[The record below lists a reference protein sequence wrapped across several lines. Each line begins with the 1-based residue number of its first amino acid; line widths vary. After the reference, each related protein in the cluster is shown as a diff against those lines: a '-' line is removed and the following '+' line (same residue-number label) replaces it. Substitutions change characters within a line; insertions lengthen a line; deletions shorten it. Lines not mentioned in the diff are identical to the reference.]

1 MVPIARRSII
11 LEVLGISWEYAIKW
25 HRWLGAYTVVIILL
39 HSILYFVVWF
49 HGNSH
54 PDYDPTGV
62 MLKENLASC
71 NIEDGCD
78 EDQALRLRQNWYGIV
93 SSAAALI
100 IATTSMNFIRRRYFE
115 IFYYAHHLFLVL
127 LVFLCLHSAS
137 AIIYLMPGLAI
148 YVIDKACRVM
158 ACKLG
163 GVTASVQVVT
173 KDLVEVRVSLAED
186 QRSSYKA
193 GQYVFLNVPSIS
205 YLQWHPFSLSSAPRE
220 AGGEQIVFHVKA
232 LGGPSSWTSLLLEAA
247 QKAEGGKLNVK
258 VDGFYGHDAA
268 SSLDGP
274 RTAVMLVG
282 GGVGVTP
289 LLSILAE
296 LSERPLTRVALLWC
310 TRSGKEFLALAPRIA
325 AAKARLGERLFAQV
339 AITRVDNRT
348 APDNH
353 EEMIKKMIA
362 GLADEA
368 KTTPVERYGIPANGE
383 AAAKARLG
391 ERLFAQ
397 VAITRVDN
405 RTAPDNHEE
414 MIKQMIAGLADEAK
428 TTPIERYGIPAN
440 GESEKQPP
448 PGDQG
453 EFVRIMP
460 SQLWFAL
467 ICFVSL
473 IVMTLLFAEA
483 ESLKEQE
490 ALDAHSTRALAFFL
504 PCIVIALVCVLFA
517 IATTHRR
524 TRAFFTQPAAA
535 SGKASVDD
543 LDLATL
549 TPELLGDRVG
559 KRLDLRSAFE
569 HVAATFGHQVDEVK
583 VVVCGAT
590 SQVAGARA
598 ECERL
603 NKKVGAGGCL
613 WRFEEESWDW

>member
-353 EEMIKKMIA
+353 EEMIKKMI
-362 GLADEA
+362 
-368 KTTPVERYGIPANGE
+368 P
-383 AAAKARLG
+383 
-391 ERLFAQ
+391 
-397 VAITRVDN
+397 
-405 RTAPDNHEE
+405 
-414 MIKQMIAGLADEAK
+414 GLADEAK

>member
-353 EEMIKKMIA
+353 EEMIK
-362 GLADEA
+362 
-368 KTTPVERYGIPANGE
+368 
-383 AAAKARLG
+383 
-391 ERLFAQ
+391 
-397 VAITRVDN
+397 
-405 RTAPDNHEE
+405 
-414 MIKQMIAGLADEAK
+414 QMIAGLADEAK